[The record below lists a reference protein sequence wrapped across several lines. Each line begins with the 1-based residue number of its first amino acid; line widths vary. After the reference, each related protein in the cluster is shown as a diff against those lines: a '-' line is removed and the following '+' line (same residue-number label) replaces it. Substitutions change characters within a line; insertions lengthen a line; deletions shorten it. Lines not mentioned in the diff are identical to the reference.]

1 MKMNMAMASTRKD
14 TSRIANAG
22 VDTGANML
30 GVGATAMTTVVKTIL
45 RPPAG
50 THPSCPRCGSRC
62 HPCVLLLSRGTC
74 GPLIVV
80 TEVFSKNTQDAPAVA
95 RRRGLRHRPPLDGRE
110 ETRRARPAGTSRE
123 AC

>member
-50 THPSCPRCGSRC
+50 THPSCPRCG
-62 HPCVLLLSRGTC
+62 PCVLLLSRGTC

-80 TEVFSKNTQDAPAVA
+80 TEVFSKNTQAF
-95 RRRGLRHRPPLDGRE
+95 RLDGTGIAIIGATIMVVSGVIRW
-110 ETRRARPAGTSRE
+110 GQ
-123 AC
+123 

>member
-30 GVGATAMTTVVKTIL
+30 GVGATAMTTVVKKIL

-50 THPSCPRCGSRC
+50 THPSCPRCGSRR
-62 HPCVLLLSRGTC
+62 HPCVLLLWRGTC
-74 GPLIVV
+74 EPLIVV
-80 TEVFSKNTQDAPAVA
+80 TEVFSKNTQALP
-95 RRRGLRHRPPLDGRE
+95 
-110 ETRRARPAGTSRE
+110 ARPDGNRHHRRD
-123 AC
+123 